1 MASRNRSNR
10 TANALE
16 QRAPSAPARKAV
28 AKRSKVA
35 RPRRVGINLEF
46 DSLAKFTSYVSNIS
60 QTGCFMRTRD
70 PWPVG
75 TRLHLHFTVLVDDP
89 EVLEADGEV
98 VRVSERPRG
107 MGLKFVDLSAGARL
121 LITRILA
128 RSRLV
133 GK

>member
-1 MASRNRSNR
+1 VAVALRNRSNR
-10 TANALE
+10 TVE
-16 QRAPSAPARKAV
+16 HHEPAPRKA
-28 AKRSKVA
+28 AARRLKVA
-35 RPRRVGINLEF
+35 RPRRLAVNLEF

-75 TRLHLHFTVLVDDP
+75 TNLRLRFTVLLDDP

-107 MGLKFVDLSAGARL
+107 MGLKFVKLDAGARL
-121 LITRILA
+121 LINRLLA